1 MNKRFIV
8 RLSTEEREQ
17 LEALVAKGKAAAH
30 KLTRARIL
38 LKADCSETGPAWSD
52 ERISLALDVGTITVH
67 RVRRDFVEGGL
78 ERALVRRPVPHRP
91 RMLDGE
97 QEAHLIA
104 LACGRPAAAGA
115 AGRSASWPTRWSSS
129 AISTRSRM
137 RPSGDAQKN
146 ELKPW
151 TVKMWCIP
159 PDANPEFVWKME
171 DVLEVY
177 RRPYDP
183 LRPWSVWTR
192 PASNSS
198 PETRRPQ
205 EAEPGRERRVDS
217 GARTRG

>member
-78 ERALVRRPVPHRP
+78 ERALVRRPVPRRP

-104 LACGRPAAAGA
+104 LACGSPP
-115 AGRSASWPTRWSSS
+115 AGRRRWTLRLLADKMVEFGHIDTVSHET
-129 AISTRSRM
+129 IRRT
-137 RPSGDAQKN
+137 
-146 ELKPW
+146 LKK
-151 TVKMWCIP
+151 T
-159 PDANPEFVWKME
+159 
-171 DVLEVY
+171 
-177 RRPYDP
+177 
-183 LRPWSVWTR
+183 S
-192 PASNSS
+192 
-198 PETRRPQ
+198 
-205 EAEPGRERRVDS
+205 
-217 GARTRG
+217 